1 MLRSVTI
8 LAVSLLGVGKLI
20 TSSIA
25 GLRPLI
31 GGKPGRAGFNV
42 KVANATDTGFWNMLR
57 LFEPIE
63 EKVLFAVPNHRRNIY
78 GEARIRA
85 SGLNCCVVVM
95 AKHETEVEETL
106 KMGIPSFKL
115 YR

>member
-1 MLRSVTI
+1 MAANLV
-8 LAVSLLGVGKLI
+8 AQ
-20 TSSIA
+20 
-25 GLRPLI
+25 
-31 GGKPGRAGFNV
+31 GFNV
-42 KVANATDTGFWNMLR
+42 KVANATDTGLWNMMR

-63 EKVLFAVPNHRRNIY
+63 EIVLLAVPNHQSNAY

-85 SGLNCCVVVM
+85 SGLNCCVVAM

-106 KMGIPSFKL
+106 KMGIPSLNL

>member
-1 MLRSVTI
+1 M
-8 LAVSLLGVGKLI
+8 I

-63 EKVLFAVPNHRRNIY
+63 EKVLFAVPNYRRNIY

-85 SGLNCCVVVM
+85 SGLNCCVVAI
-95 AKHETEVEETL
+95 AKDETEVEETL
-106 KMGIPSFKL
+106 NGYSFFQPL
-115 YR
+115 PMNRGRFGTRDNQRNQP